1 MQRGSGT
8 GPKGRGMVAI
18 ETLTEFSS
26 VTDGAGPVVGGGAY
40 LLRPMLSMRGR
51 MEGGCADGVEETV
64 EKDREVGG
72 GARANT
78 NEVI

>member
-1 MQRGSGT
+1 MQGGSGT

-26 VTDGAGPVVGGGAY
+26 VTEGAGSVFGGGVY

-51 MEGGCADGVEETV
+51 MEGGCFGGEEETL
-64 EKDREVGG
+64 EKDRGG
-72 GARANT
+72 GEARANT
-78 NEVI
+78 Y